1 MKADPKIL
9 MVLRNSKGKENH
21 ALVVVVAHLEIRRI
35 FHVMVYLRRNQ
46 QPKSENLSK
55 NTLIIKTIIKKN
67 LCDGPRSD
75 WIIVLIFKMFCNN
88 KTICH

>member
-9 MVLRNSKGKENH
+9 MVLRNRKRKENH
-21 ALVVVVAHLEIRRI
+21 ALVVVVTHLEIRRI

-67 LCDGPRSD
+67 LCDGLEV
-75 WIIVLIFKMFCNN
+75 IGLLY
-88 KTICH
+88 